1 MTRAVKRR
9 LDAELVEQ
17 GYFSDVREAERA
29 VMAGL
34 VSSAGE
40 RLTKPGQQVKAG
52 VALHVKGS
60 RKQSAQGLGTY
71 VSRGGLKL
79 EGALLAFGLD
89 VNGLNCVDG
98 DVPPAA
104 LLIACSSRVPVVLP
118 RSTWAMPSST
128 GGSGATSASRFLN
141 VRTFAM
147 LTRRS

>member
-60 RKQSAQGLGTY
+60 R
-71 VSRGGLKL
+71 
-79 EGALLAFGLD
+79 
-89 VNGLNCVDG
+89 
-98 DVPPAA
+98 
-104 LLIACSSRVPVVLP
+104 
-118 RSTWAMPSST
+118 
-128 GGSGATSASRFLN
+128 
-141 VRTFAM
+141 
-147 LTRRS
+147 

>member
-52 VALHVKGS
+52 VALLWSGPRRVE
-60 RKQSAQGLGTY
+60 T
-71 VSRGGLKL
+71 
-79 EGALLAFGLD
+79 
-89 VNGLNCVDG
+89 
-98 DVPPAA
+98 AA
-104 LLIACSSRVPVVLP
+104 C
-118 RSTWAMPSST
+118 
-128 GGSGATSASRFLN
+128 
-141 VRTFAM
+141 
-147 LTRRS
+147 